1 MRETIRDFTL
11 AVAAVAALF
20 AAFQSW
26 TTGRELTREM
36 ASVREELTR
45 EMASVRE
52 ELAREMA
59 SVREELAAEMA
70 ALREEL
76 AEVRGQLQTITDAVL
91 AHVNAPGLHG
101 GED

>member
-11 AVAAVAALF
+11 GVAALAALF

-36 ASVREELTR
+36 TA
-45 EMASVRE
+45 VRE
-52 ELAREMA
+52 ELAEM
-59 SVREELAAEMA
+59 
-70 ALREEL
+70 
-76 AEVRGQLQTITDAVL
+76 RGQLQTITDVLL
-91 AHVNAPGLHG
+91 AHINAPGLHG

>member
-26 TTGRELTREM
+26 TTAGELAAVREELAAEI
-36 ASVREELTR
+36 AAVREELTR
-45 EMASVRE
+45 EMAAVRE

-59 SVREELAAEMA
+59 AV
-70 ALREEL
+70 REEL

-91 AHVNAPGLHG
+91 AHVNAPGLHS

>member
-11 AVAAVAALF
+11 AVAALAALL

-26 TTGRELTREM
+26 TTERELTAEM
-36 ASVREELTR
+36 AALREELTA
-45 EMASVRE
+45 EMAALRE
-52 ELAREMA
+52 ELT
-59 SVREELAAEMA
+59 AEMA

-76 AEVRGQLQTITDAVL
+76 AEMRGQLQAMTDVLL